1 MRVLK
6 VVAGT
11 STGSTVFELGRKAK
25 SYDWDKAELLTDCLS
40 QVFFGTG
47 SFWSGNIE
55 VYFELK
61 GKLFCAGKRM
71 QAGKS
76 ENYLAGEDD
85 GNLTVYAEDYEGV
98 LKYLGDFV
106 GGDFLRYLQT
116 VFVTAKDVGDFVSD
130 NGRAILGDLVYAA
143 KEAESDFDEK
153 KFRELEEERAR
164 LEDIA
169 DASRLFA
176 RSAALK
182 GVLDEKKKKAEELF
196 PPPFGAAE
204 KDAADAG
211 RDPRR
216 LCGGHCHHL
225 EKLLGRAGH
234 NRHGTGI
241 FHRGGAE
248 APAVGQAQ
256 RGRLSVLRRLSV

>member
-130 NGRAILGDLVYAA
+130 NGKAILGDLVYAA

-182 GVLDEKKKKAEELF
+182 GVLDEKKKKAEELSALREEL
-196 PPPFGAAE
+196 GA
-204 KDAADAG
+204 KK
-211 RDPRR
+211 RLPRR
-216 LCGGHCHHL
+216 SRNST
-225 EKLLGRAGH
+225 KRAPVTS
-234 NRHGTGI
+234 RT
-241 FHRGGAE
+241 E
-248 APAVGQAQ
+248 L
-256 RGRLSVLRRLSV
+256 RLKKRKT

>member
-85 GNLTVYAEDYEGV
+85 GNLTVYAEDYEG
-98 LKYLGDFV
+98 F
-106 GGDFLRYLQT
+106 
-116 VFVTAKDVGDFVSD
+116 
-130 NGRAILGDLVYAA
+130 
-143 KEAESDFDEK
+143 
-153 KFRELEEERAR
+153 
-164 LEDIA
+164 
-169 DASRLFA
+169 
-176 RSAALK
+176 
-182 GVLDEKKKKAEELF
+182 
-196 PPPFGAAE
+196 
-204 KDAADAG
+204 
-211 RDPRR
+211 
-216 LCGGHCHHL
+216 
-225 EKLLGRAGH
+225 
-234 NRHGTGI
+234 
-241 FHRGGAE
+241 
-248 APAVGQAQ
+248 
-256 RGRLSVLRRLSV
+256 